1 MVHIHLPSTSPAAD
15 KCPLHLLKGLE
26 SDPAP
31 TDMHKPSKT
40 SNKIDKAQCF
50 PVLPKGLDSKQLR
63 QNLHSKNYKTF
74 LQK

>member
-50 PVLPKGLDSKQLR
+50 PVLPKRS
-63 QNLHSKNYKTF
+63 
-74 LQK
+74 